1 MLSATVTREMLMGP
15 REVGPVVIPTL
26 QRRGLRFQEGACL
39 VARAGAQ
46 TGRLPGS
53 GLYRP
58 RGAEKRRWVHV
69 PRDPLHSTG
78 A

>member
-46 TGRLPGS
+46 IGRLPGS

-58 RGAEKRRWVHV
+58 EKRRWVHV
-69 PRDPLHSTG
+69 LRDPLHSTG